1 MKTSCYSLVQ
11 CCFAD
16 VVDIVRL
23 VELDDL
29 FPSHRNFFRRGGC
42 LKFHCATCHRFAFL
56 LSLLPLNPSIVFV
69 ASSLPF
75 LLHPYLYL
83 SLGKDS
89 LRYLWV
95 FLNAA
100 ASFPLRSLL
109 SCAQQSSG
117 KCSKVT
123 GGNFCLKKQQ
133 QWRSWCGW
141 TQLVL
146 NHPERSGLKIV

>member
-89 LRYLWV
+89 LRCLWV

-100 ASFPLRSLL
+100 ASFRLCSLL

-123 GGNFCLKKQQ
+123 RGNFCLKKQQ